1 MELDRIEIL
10 IEKYFEG
17 ETSIA
22 EEKELKDY
30 FSSSNVAQHLEQYSA
45 VFGYYKQAKKEQLKA
60 TIPLKSNKQSIVV
73 WLSVAAS
80 VVVMLGVGF
89 TFYKN
94 NLNTEIQNVGKVDD
108 PEIAFRETQK
118 ALDLVSKHLNKGIES
133 VSYLNEFEQSKNKV
147 FKIN

>member
-1 MELDRIEIL
+1 M
-10 IEKYFEG
+10 
-17 ETSIA
+17 
-22 EEKELKDY
+22 
-30 FSSSNVAQHLEQYSA
+30 
-45 VFGYYKQAKKEQLKA
+45 
-60 TIPLKSNKQSIVV
+60 

-133 VSYLNEFEQSKNKV
+133 VSYLNEFEQSKNKI